1 MLMAMLIEF
10 DPVIFSFGAVEVRW
24 YGLMYV
30 VGFTMGGWLLGKLSQ
45 QKFWRVPK
53 EQIDLFITYLLVGMF
68 IGARSFYVFIYN
80 WDEYSQNFLDVFAV
94 WKGGLSF
101 HGAIV
106 GMATAMAIFAR
117 RRGLH
122 LLEITDASALAG
134 AQGLLWGRIGNF
146 INGELYGRVTD
157 VPWAMI
163 FPAGGP
169 LLRHPSQLYEG
180 ILEGIFLSIVL
191 WAIKQRVKIHGIIT
205 ACFLAGYGIIRFGVE
220 FFREPDAQLGFFLG
234 NSVTMGQ
241 ILCAIM
247 VVIGFVVYLISK
259 RHGLKITKT

>member
-1 MLMAMLIEF
+1 MLIQI
-10 DPVIFSFGAVEVRW
+10 DPVIFSFGAVQVRW

-30 VGFTMGGWLLGKLSQ
+30 VGFTLGGWLLGKLSEK
-45 QKFWRVPK
+45 KFWRVPK
-53 EQIDLFITYLLVGMF
+53 EHIDLFITYLLIGMF

-80 WDEYSQNFLDVFAV
+80 WHEYSQNIWDIFAV

-106 GMATAMAIFAR
+106 GMACAMALFAR
-117 RRGLH
+117 RRGLYF
-122 LLEITDASALAG
+122 LEITDASALAG
-134 AQGLLWGRIGNF
+134 TQGLLWGRIGNF

-169 LLRHPSQLYEG
+169 LSRHPSQLYEG
-180 ILEGIFLSIVL
+180 IFEGIVLSLIL
-191 WAIKQRVKIHGIIT
+191 WSIKQKVKIHGIIT

-220 FFREPDAQLGFFLG
+220 FFREPDAQLGYFFG

-247 VVIGFVVYLISK
+247 VVAGVIFYLIAK
-259 RHGLKITKT
+259 RRGVKIAKA